1 MTRSTSAV
9 LTCIL
14 TLVLAVPGC
23 QTVREGYY
31 NAWESY
37 GSYAK
42 RERLVDDVKDVRNA
56 QEKAKEQFVS
66 ALEQFKTVANFDGGN
81 LEKVYNKLN
90 KELERSDSRAE
101 TVREQIQQVKNVS
114 KALFDEWAGEIKL
127 LESDPPIMAQSQKLY
142 DQTQASYNELVGK
155 MDAAAEK
162 MDPVLTKFRSRVLF
176 LKHNLNAQAIASL
189 KGTEVE
195 LSKEIDALITDMEA
209 SIAEADAF
217 IDEMQG

>member
-1 MTRSTSAV
+1 MSRLPFALLLMTVASVPV
-9 LTCIL
+9 L
-14 TLVLAVPGC
+14 PGC

-31 NAWESY
+31 NAWEKY
-37 GSYAK
+37 GGYAK
-42 RERLVDDVKDVRNA
+42 RERLVDDVKDARNA

-66 ALEQFKTVANFDGGN
+66 ALDQFKAVANFEGGN

-90 KELERSDSRAE
+90 KELERSQDRADAVE
-101 TVREQIQQVKNVS
+101 TQIAQVKRVS
-114 KALFDEWAGEIKL
+114 KALFDEWQDEIGL
-127 LESDPPIMAQSQKLY
+127 LESDPSIQRQSQALY
-142 DQTQASYNELVGK
+142 DSTLASYEELVDK
-155 MDAAAEK
+155 MDTAAAK

-195 LSKEIDALITDMEA
+195 LTQEIDALIADMEA

-217 IDEMQG
+217 IADMQG